1 MAAMQCTFQQDADA
15 HKYGSSPANQ
25 RIEGWWSF
33 YRKNRSGWWIDFF
46 KSLMEQEIFNPGDE
60 IQMACLW
67 FCFAQLLQDD
77 LDKVKEHWNTHL
89 IRGSRHDTISGR
101 PDELFFLPELHGG
114 EDDLLHP
121 VLDDEIQSIRENLT
135 YEEENTIYQEYF
147 EYVLDN
153 TELQLPN
160 SFEEGLSLYKQL
172 LEIANIDE
180 V

>member
-1 MAAMQCTFQQDADA
+1 MTWT
-15 HKYGSSPANQ
+15 KL
-25 RIEGWWSF
+25 
-33 YRKNRSGWWIDFF
+33 KNIGY
-46 KSLMEQEIFNPGDE
+46 
-60 IQMACLW
+60 
-67 FCFAQLLQDD
+67 
-77 LDKVKEHWNTHL
+77 L